1 MKKILLPLIAILI
14 SMHMFAQSGAEFI
27 YVNPTESSQGVMYK
41 SPDGSGTY
49 VVLPKN
55 TLYSI
60 SKLHGM
66 SVDELQSLNN
76 LFDTKI
82 LIGQRLKV
90 KATATAGKG
99 LNLGGEAQGTAIASN
114 LETSHL
120 AIKDNGDLEISA
132 SHPAMLRAEKLKS
145 ENVDLEASKG
155 THLNRDG
162 EWWYVANDED
172 NFHKIAVLYDMSFDS
187 LKTMNEMNDY
197 LFRKG
202 MVLIVKPGKLYGV
215 KMMPEKMPEVLESSD
230 SITVEKVTDPVVT
243 NDNVVNDTAKS
254 EVIEAVEE
262 VIETTEE
269 VIQPTEEIMET
280 VEEVVEEE
288 TAIEE

>member
-1 MKKILLPLIAILI
+1 MKKILFPLIAILI
-14 SMHMFAQSGAEFI
+14 SMHIFAQSGADYI
-27 YVNPTESSQGVMYK
+27 YVNPTESTQGVMYK

-76 LFDTKI
+76 LFGTNI

-90 KATATAGKG
+90 KATSTVGSG
-99 LNLGGEAQGTAIASN
+99 LNLGGKAQGNAIASN

-132 SHPAMLRAEKLKS
+132 SHPAMLRAAKLKS

-155 THLNRDG
+155 THLNREG
-162 EWWYVANDED
+162 EWWYIANDED

-187 LKTMNEMNDY
+187 LKTINGMNDY

-202 MVLIVKPGKLYGV
+202 MVLIVKPGKLFGV
-215 KMMPEKMPEVLESSD
+215 KMMPEKMPLLKEESVD
-230 SITVEKVTDPVVT
+230 STMIK
-243 NDNVVNDTAKS
+243 
-254 EVIEAVEE
+254 EE
-262 VIETTEE
+262 LI
-269 VIQPTEEIMET
+269 
-280 VEEVVEEE
+280 
-288 TAIEE
+288 IEE